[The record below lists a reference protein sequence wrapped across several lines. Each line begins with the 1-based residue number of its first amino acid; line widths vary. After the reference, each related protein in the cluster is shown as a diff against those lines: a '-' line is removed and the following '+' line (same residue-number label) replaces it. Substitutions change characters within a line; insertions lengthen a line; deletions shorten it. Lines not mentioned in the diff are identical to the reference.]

1 MDIPDADYLG
11 SLGNVVQVTMTDVLK
26 IPERDSMIDLEELNG
41 DAMSDQIQG
50 MLESGSKC
58 PLCARTQM
66 HTHSPEE
73 IIIYRNG
80 VKYGKRLVADLQAAL
95 AFEQK
100 GTDAVMKVLDMEP
113 TEGGNFNRLKACGII
128 RGMKAKLEA
137 AQRLRDA
144 LADCNDAWESLCP
157 VNILAAF
164 DKEQQ

>member
-1 MDIPDADYLG
+1 MDI
-11 SLGNVVQVTMTDVLK
+11 
-26 IPERDSMIDLEELNG
+26 EELNG

-80 VKYGKRLVADLQAAL
+80 VKYGGRQSADLQYAL

-100 GTDAVMKVLDMEP
+100 GTDTVMKALEIEP
-113 TEGGNFNRLKACGII
+113 TEGGNFNYLKACGII
-128 RGMKAKLEA
+128 REMRAKLEA

-144 LADCNDAWESLCP
+144 VAQLLEDGVWPTRSGIKGAETA
-157 VNILAAF
+157 LAAF
-164 DKEQQ
+164 DKETA

>member
-1 MDIPDADYLG
+1 
-11 SLGNVVQVTMTDVLK
+11 
-26 IPERDSMIDLEELNG
+26 MIDLEELNG

-100 GTDAVMKVLDMEP
+100 GTDAVMKVLNMEP

-128 RGMKAKLEA
+128 RGMRAKLEA
-137 AQRLRDA
+137 AQRLRETVAICLSIESPAMLREA
-144 LADCNDAWESLCP
+144 LAD
-157 VNILAAF
+157 F

>member
-1 MDIPDADYLG
+1 
-11 SLGNVVQVTMTDVLK
+11 
-26 IPERDSMIDLEELNG
+26 MIDLEELNG

-50 MLESGSKC
+50 MMESGAKC

-100 GTDAVMKVLDMEP
+100 GTDAVMKVLNMEP

-128 RGMKAKLEA
+128 RGMRAKLEA

-144 LADCNDAWESLCP
+144 LDGQVDGIADAID
-157 VNILAAF
+157 AF
-164 DKEQQ
+164 DAVVKK